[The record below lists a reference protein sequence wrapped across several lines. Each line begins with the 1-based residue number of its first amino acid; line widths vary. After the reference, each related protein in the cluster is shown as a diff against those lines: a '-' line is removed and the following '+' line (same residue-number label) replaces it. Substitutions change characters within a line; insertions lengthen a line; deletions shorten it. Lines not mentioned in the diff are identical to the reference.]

1 MTVPPVSS
9 PLVLCVGEPLVVL
22 SPDAGERLDA
32 AESLRLSV
40 GGAEAN
46 VAVHLARLGVPS
58 RFAGA
63 VGNDPFGWRVQ
74 ATLAREG
81 VDVSTLRY
89 DDSRPTGLYAKDPE
103 PGGTVS
109 YYYRSGSATSAL
121 DRLPPGAL
129 DGVTLVH
136 VSGILVSLGLGC
148 RALVETLLDGPVP
161 VSFDVNH
168 RPALWPHGEA
178 ASVLRDLGSRAG
190 TVLVGLDEAADLWG
204 CVDAGDVRDLFP
216 TSELVVKDAGR
227 TATAF
232 HAEGRVDV
240 AALDVVVVEPVGAGD
255 AFAAGYLSVRAIGG
269 DIARALR
276 TGHAVASA
284 ALVASD
290 DHGAPADP
298 ALLHSATTGEGWPDG
313 VRDRG
318 TP

>member
-1 MTVPPVSS
+1 MTS

-22 SPDAGERLDA
+22 SPNAGERLDA

-63 VGNDPFGWRVQ
+63 VGNDPFGWRVH

-81 VDVSTLRY
+81 VDVSALRY
-89 DDSRPTGLYAKDPE
+89 DDTRPTGLYAKDPG

-109 YYYRSGSATSAL
+109 YYCRSGSAASAL

-129 DGVTLVH
+129 DGVSLVH
-136 VSGILVSLGLGC
+136 VSGILASLGPGC
-148 RALVETLLDGPVP
+148 RALVESLLDGAAP

-178 ASVLRDLGSRAG
+178 SRVLRDLASRAG

-204 CVDAGDVRDLFP
+204 CADADDVRELFP
-216 TSELVVKDAGR
+216 SSELVVKDAGR
-227 TATAF
+227 AATTFNHGA
-232 HAEGRVDV
+232 RVDES
-240 AALDVVVVEPVGAGD
+240 ALDVVVVEPVGAGD
-255 AFAAGYLSVRAIGG
+255 AFAAGYLSVRVTGG
-269 DIARALR
+269 DIAQALR
-276 TGHAVASA
+276 TGHAVAST
-284 ALVASD
+284 ALIASD
-290 DHGAPADP
+290 DHGEPADP
-298 ALLHSATTGEGWPDG
+298 ALLRAATTGEGWPG
-313 VRDRG
+313 G
-318 TP
+318 AH